1 MTQIVT
7 ISANTAALNIET
19 LRAPRR
25 VSVKDQVRDVKA
37 DADQNLKRAE
47 NVGDPLAV
55 GPMAPAVS
63 VGISFM
69 AADQQPPQQYLMQQ
83 VERAYRDL
91 ADE

>member
-47 NVGDPLAV
+47 NVGDPQAVDNMVPSAMVGLDFLAT
-55 GPMAPAVS
+55 GQRQH
-63 VGISFM
+63 
-69 AADQQPPQQYLMQQ
+69 QQLSMRQ
-83 VERAYRDL
+83 VEAAYRDM
-91 ADE
+91 DD